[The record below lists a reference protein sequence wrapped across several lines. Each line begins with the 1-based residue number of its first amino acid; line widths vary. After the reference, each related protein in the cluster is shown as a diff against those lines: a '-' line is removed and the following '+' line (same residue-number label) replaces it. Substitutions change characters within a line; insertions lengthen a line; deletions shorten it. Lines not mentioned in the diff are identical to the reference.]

1 MKTTRAPGDKAAQ
14 TTPRGRKQTIL
25 YFVYLPAK
33 FSNKGELLK
42 GRQSRKEGEEVGGIE
57 EVGSF

>member
-1 MKTTRAPGDKAAQ
+1 MSKSGNGNNKAEQ
-14 TTPRGRKQTIL
+14 TAPRGRKQTIL

-33 FSNKGELLK
+33 FSNKGEVLK
-42 GRQSRKEGEEVGGIE
+42 GRQSRKGRAWDGGIE